1 LTEAPSRLLGSVS
14 LVHLNWD
21 ACTAEIGYWL
31 LPEARGRGLAKR
43 SVRLVA
49 TWAFDV
55 VGLAELRA
63 EVFDGNDASWQVLM
77 ANGFRQVGHEVI
89 THRGQQRGQRLAAR
103 ENK

>member
-1 LTEAPSRLLGSVS
+1 LLGSVS

-43 SVRLVA
+43 SVRLVT

-77 ANGFRQVGHEVI
+77 ANGFRQVGHEAI